1 MRNKGAAN
9 LEFRIF
15 RVGTAEV
22 RVQVRTVSDLG
33 HHGLGKAQRPA
44 TVIIFDDAAP
54 GVTSRVGSVIVSTV
68 VIHGPVHELEMA
80 VAAHRI
86 EVKEIR
92 QTKLAHAQVQPPYW
106 QSLSERERTLV
117 ADFSLVA

>member
-1 MRNKGAAN
+1 
-9 LEFRIF
+9 LECCIF
-15 RVGTAEV
+15 RVWTAAPCI
-22 RVQVRTVSDLG
+22 QVRTISDLG
-33 HHGLGKAQRPA
+33 HHSRGKAQRPA
-44 TVIIFDDAAP
+44 TGVRFDDAAP
-54 GVTSRVGSVIVSTV
+54 DLTPPVGSVIVSTV
-68 VIHGPVHELEMA
+68 VMHAPVHEMEMA